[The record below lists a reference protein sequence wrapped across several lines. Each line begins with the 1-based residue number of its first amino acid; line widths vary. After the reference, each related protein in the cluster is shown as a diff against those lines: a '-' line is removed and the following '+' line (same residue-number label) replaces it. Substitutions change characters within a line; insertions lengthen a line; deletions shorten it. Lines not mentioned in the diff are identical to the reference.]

1 MLNTD
6 ASEDFFTKAVNEL
19 RAMPDE
25 KFKAELEKHKSTDIH
40 KSLVELSDFAR
51 STFGEAA

>member
-25 KFKAELEKHKSTDIH
+25 KFKAELEKQKA
-40 KSLVELSDFAR
+40 L
-51 STFGEAA
+51 TFINH